1 LMYVS
6 TQHFPPH
13 THTPGTLTLPKSL
26 SRSLSLSLSLSHPHT
41 QHPHTHNTHKTYTHT
56 HTQHTA
62 HTQLNYPPPRD
73 ELINMSVHELRAHQ
87 ALLARQIVEEQVS
100 SSFSSVQER
109 YDKGPGCLSPPH
121 THTHTHM
128 NAYKENA
135 INIRIDIY
143 AGKIR
148 RGSRASPGSDP
159 VLART
164 LHQLVLLL
172 LPPRRRCPSCFPR
185 PRRQLQR
192 GRRGR
197 RRVGSKQK

>member
-1 LMYVS
+1 LNYFSEAGARVEGGGGTCDGLVETLHDAFIAHRREAREAVRESIDVYTRPPSHPPPPASALMYVS

-121 THTHTHM
+121 THTHTH
-128 NAYKENA
+128 
-135 INIRIDIY
+135 
-143 AGKIR
+143 
-148 RGSRASPGSDP
+148 
-159 VLART
+159 T
-164 LHQLVLLL
+164 
-172 LPPRRRCPSCFPR
+172 
-185 PRRQLQR
+185 
-192 GRRGR
+192 
-197 RRVGSKQK
+197 